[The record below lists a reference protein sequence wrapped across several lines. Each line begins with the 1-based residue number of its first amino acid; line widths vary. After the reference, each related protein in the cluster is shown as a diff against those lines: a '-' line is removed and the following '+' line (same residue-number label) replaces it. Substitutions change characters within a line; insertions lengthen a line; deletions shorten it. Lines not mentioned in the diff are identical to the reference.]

1 MLVKKFQA
9 VSMPEALKMVK
20 AEFGLDAMILNSRE
34 ERRKGIM
41 GLFRKPYIEVTA
53 AMGTPS
59 PGRYATEPP
68 LEEARTNTREE
79 FRNAMLEPLARE
91 IKLLKDKVETLF
103 DRESGA
109 EKAWRLPP
117 ARECGESGGDPVPEF
132 AGDVKPD
139 GFEKV
144 LWKSGE
150 MQPSLP
156 VPAPEVSPP
165 ECGGK
170 VVTGSKSA
178 LNTFAEELRQNGV
191 DPEFVC
197 SLVDKI
203 IPLIGRKRKTDALR
217 KGLKQALE
225 SLLDFTGVATGKGG
239 GRRVVALVGPAG
251 VGKTTTIAKI
261 AAKAAEE
268 GKSVAIIT
276 TDNLRPGT
284 AEYLKRH
291 AGSAEVVIDTATT
304 PRMLAKAVKKHQDRD
319 IILIDTAGVSPKD
332 LGAMERLQE
341 LLTACPGSEKH
352 LCLSSTTRDREL
364 AETVGRFA
372 GHSIDRLI
380 FTRLDESETFGSII
394 NVLLRSNLPPAYLT
408 TGQRVPQDLEIATA
422 DRLSELAMGVM

>member
-59 PGRYATEPP
+59 PGRGATEPSQ
-68 LEEARTNTREE
+68 EEARTNTREE

-91 IKLLKDKVETLF
+91 IKQLKDKVETLF
-103 DRESGA
+103 DREFGG
-109 EKAWRLPP
+109 EKARRLPL
-117 ARECGESGGDPVPEF
+117 AQECGAAGGDPGPEF
-132 AGDVKPD
+132 AGGVKPD

-144 LWKSGE
+144 QWQSTE
-150 MQPSLP
+150 IQPSLP
-156 VPAPEVSPP
+156 APVPEISPP

-170 VVTGSKSA
+170 GVTGSKTA
-178 LNTFAEELRQNGV
+178 LNAFAEELRQNGV
-191 DPEFVC
+191 DPETTRT
-197 SLVDKI
+197 LVDKI

-239 GRRVVALVGPAG
+239 RRVVALVGPAG
-251 VGKTTTIAKI
+251 VGKTTTVAKI

-268 GKSVAIIT
+268 GKRVAIIT
-276 TDNLRPGT
+276 TDNLRPGA
-284 AEYLKRH
+284 AEYLKLH
-291 AGSAEVVIDTATT
+291 AGSADVVIDTATT
-304 PRMLAKAVKKHQDRD
+304 PGMLAKALKKHQERD

-332 LGAMERLQE
+332 LGAMEHLQK

-408 TGQRVPQDLEIATA
+408 TGQSVPRDLEIATA

>member
-59 PGRYATEPP
+59 PGRGVNEPAP
-68 LEEARTNTREE
+68 EEVRSNTREE

-103 DRESGA
+103 ERESGT
-109 EKAWRLPP
+109 EKALRLPL
-117 ARECGESGGDPVPEF
+117 AQVCGESGGDPVPEF

-144 LWKSGE
+144 QWQSGE
-150 MQPSLP
+150 MQLSLP
-156 VPAPEVSPP
+156 APAPEVSPP
-165 ECGGK
+165 ECGRKGMA
-170 VVTGSKSA
+170 GSKAA
-178 LNTFAEELRQNGV
+178 LNVFVEELRQNGV
-191 DPEFVC
+191 DPEFAQT
-197 SLVDKI
+197 LADKI
-203 IPLIGRKRKTDALR
+203 IPLIGRKRKPDALR

-225 SLLDFTGVATGKGG
+225 SIMDFTGLATGKGC
-239 GRRVVALVGPAG
+239 RRVVALIGPTG

-268 GKSVAIIT
+268 GKRVAIIT

-284 AEYLKRH
+284 DEYLKRH
-291 AGSAEVVIDTATT
+291 AGSSEVVIDAATT

-332 LGAMERLQE
+332 RDAMERLQA

>member
-59 PGRYATEPP
+59 PGRGGTEPLP
-68 LEEARTNTREE
+68 EEPRTNTREE

-103 DRESGA
+103 DREFGP
-109 EKAWRLPP
+109 EKARRLPL
-117 ARECGESGGDPVPEF
+117 AQECTEAGGDSGSEF

-144 LWKSGE
+144 QWQNAE
-150 MQPSLP
+150 MQPSFP
-156 VPAPEVSPP
+156 ATAPEVSAP
-165 ECGGK
+165 ECGVKG
-170 VVTGSKSA
+170 VTGSKTA
-178 LNTFAEELRQNGV
+178 LNAFAEELRLNGV
-191 DPEFVC
+191 DPEIART
-197 SLVDKI
+197 LVDKI

-251 VGKTTTIAKI
+251 VGKTTTVAKI
-261 AAKAAEE
+261 AAKAAAE
-268 GKSVAIIT
+268 GKRVAIIS
-276 TDNLRPGT
+276 TDNLRPGA
-284 AEYLKRH
+284 AEYLKRL
-291 AGSAEVVIDTATT
+291 AGSAEVLIETATT
-304 PRMLAKAVKKHQDRD
+304 PRMLAKALKKHQERD

-341 LLTACPGSEKH
+341 LLTACPGSERH

-408 TGQRVPQDLEIATA
+408 TGQSVPRDLEIATA

>member
-109 EKAWRLPP
+109 EKARLLPR
-117 ARECGESGGDPVPEF
+117 AQEFGESPGGPAPEF
-132 AGDVKPD
+132 AGEVKPD

-144 LWKSGE
+144 QWQSTE
-150 MQPSLP
+150 IQPSLP
-156 VPAPEVSPP
+156 TPSAEVSPP
-165 ECGGK
+165 ECGGNG
-170 VVTGSKSA
+170 VTGSKTA
-178 LNTFAEELRQNGV
+178 LNAFAEELRLNGV
-191 DPEFVC
+191 DPEIART
-197 SLVDKI
+197 LVDKI
-203 IPLIGRKRKTDALR
+203 IPLIGRKRKTEALR

-239 GRRVVALVGPAG
+239 RRVVALVGAAG
-251 VGKTTTIAKI
+251 VGKTTTVAKI

-268 GKSVAIIT
+268 GKRVAIIT

-284 AEYLKRH
+284 AEYLRRH

-332 LGAMERLQE
+332 HDAMERLQE
-341 LLTACPGSEKH
+341 LLMACPGSEKH

>member
-59 PGRYATEPP
+59 PGRGATDPP
-68 LEEARTNTREE
+68 VDEARTNTRDE

-109 EKAWRLPP
+109 EHARRLPHTP
-117 ARECGESGGDPVPEF
+117 ECGDLAVEPAHESAVQE
-132 AGDVKPD
+132 KTD

-144 LWKSGE
+144 QWRSGE

-156 VPAPEVSPP
+156 APAPDVSPS

-170 VVTGSKSA
+170 GGMGSKTA
-178 LNTFAEELRQNGV
+178 LNAFTEELQLNGV
-191 DPEFVC
+191 DPEIART
-197 SLVDKI
+197 LVDKI

-225 SLLDFTGVATGKGG
+225 SILDFTGVASGKGG
-239 GRRVVALVGPAG
+239 GQVVALVGPAG
-251 VGKTTTIAKI
+251 VGKTTTVAKI
-261 AAKAAEE
+261 AAKAAAE
-268 GKSVAIIT
+268 GKSVSIIN
-276 TDNLRPGT
+276 TDSLRPGT
-284 AEYLKRH
+284 ADYLKQH
-291 AGSAEVVIDTATT
+291 AGSRDVLIDSATT
-304 PRMLAKAVKKHQDRD
+304 PRTLARAIKKHQERD

-332 LGAMERLQE
+332 SDGMERLSE
-341 LLTACPGSEKH
+341 LLLACPGSEKH
-352 LCLSSTTRDREL
+352 LCLSSATRDREL

-372 GHSIDRLI
+372 AHAIDRLI

-408 TGQRVPQDLEIATA
+408 TGQKVPQDIEIATA
-422 DRLSELAMGVM
+422 GRLSELAMGVM

>member
-59 PGRYATEPP
+59 PGRYATETP

-103 DRESGA
+103 DRETGA
-109 EKAWRLPP
+109 EKALRLPH

-132 AGDVKPD
+132 AGDIKPD

-144 LWKSGE
+144 QWKSGE

-156 VPAPEVSPP
+156 AQAPEVSPP

-170 VVTGSKSA
+170 GLTGSKSA
-178 LNTFAEELRQNGV
+178 LNAFAEELRQNGV
-191 DPEFVC
+191 DPEFAC

-225 SLLDFTGVATGKGG
+225 SLLDFTGVATGKGRAG
-239 GRRVVALVGPAG
+239 GSLPW
-251 VGKTTTIAKI
+251 
-261 AAKAAEE
+261 
-268 GKSVAIIT
+268 SV
-276 TDNLRPGT
+276 RPGSARPPQLPRSQRT
-284 AEYLKRH
+284 RRKR
-291 AGSAEVVIDTATT
+291 
-304 PRMLAKAVKKHQDRD
+304 VK
-319 IILIDTAGVSPKD
+319 VW
-332 LGAMERLQE
+332 
-341 LLTACPGSEKH
+341 
-352 LCLSSTTRDREL
+352 
-364 AETVGRFA
+364 
-372 GHSIDRLI
+372 
-380 FTRLDESETFGSII
+380 
-394 NVLLRSNLPPAYLT
+394 RS
-408 TGQRVPQDLEIATA
+408 
-422 DRLSELAMGVM
+422 

>member
-59 PGRYATEPP
+59 PGRGVTEPAA
-68 LEEARTNTREE
+68 EEVRTNTREE

-91 IKLLKDKVETLF
+91 IRLLKDKVETLF
-103 DRESGA
+103 DREFGA
-109 EKAWRLPP
+109 EKTERLPLAQVCAVSGRDTDP
-117 ARECGESGGDPVPEF
+117 ESS
-132 AGDVKPD
+132 GDVKAD
-139 GFEKV
+139 ECAKV
-144 LWKSGE
+144 EWQSVE
-150 MQPSLP
+150 MHPSFP

-170 VVTGSKSA
+170 SRTA
-178 LNTFAEELRQNGV
+178 LNAFAEELQQNGV
-191 DPEFVC
+191 EVEIART
-197 SLVDKI
+197 LVDKT
-203 IPLIGRKRKTDALR
+203 IPFIGRKRKTDALR

-225 SLLDFTGVATGKGG
+225 SLLDFTGVATEKR

-251 VGKTTTIAKI
+251 VGKTTTVAKI
-261 AAKAAEE
+261 AARAAEE
-268 GKSVAIIT
+268 GKRVAIIT
-276 TDNLRPGT
+276 TDNLRSGT
-284 AEYLKRH
+284 AEYLKQH
-291 AGSAEVVIDTATT
+291 AGSAEVAIETATT
-304 PRMLAKAVKKHQDRD
+304 PRMLAKAVKKHQERD

-332 LGAMERLQE
+332 REAMEHLQE
-341 LLTACPGSEKH
+341 LLTACPGSERL

-372 GHSIDRLI
+372 GHEIDRLI

-394 NVLLRSNLPPAYLT
+394 NVLLRSNLPPAYLA